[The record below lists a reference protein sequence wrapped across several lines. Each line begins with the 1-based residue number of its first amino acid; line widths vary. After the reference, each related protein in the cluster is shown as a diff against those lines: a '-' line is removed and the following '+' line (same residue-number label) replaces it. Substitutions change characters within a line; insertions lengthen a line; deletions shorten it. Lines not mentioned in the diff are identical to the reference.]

1 MYKKYIS
8 VLLLGMLS
16 LLISGFTFTVVASA
30 QQIEYSEYNIVKDFH
45 QFSGIDLTLK
55 LEGNNLSNDGH
66 ATNQTSSLR
75 LSNDSV
81 LNDDFL
87 LEENSIVIGRWE
99 FNEDNQSTLLL
110 EKRLKPGLI
119 YQIVQNHNGDKTSVG
134 YFTAKKGELTNLSP
148 VIIASSR
155 TVEMNDPTF
164 NIMDGVLAYDGDGN
178 DITSKVT
185 YKGEVDLSKSGV
197 YPIVYTVTANN
208 GLSAIQNVNVTVETG
223 ASSLTPPVLDPVTAT
238 DATITGTAS
247 YSVGAKVYVILGTNQ
262 DTYRAD
268 LKKNGNF
275 VIPLDH
281 TYPKGT
287 SITAYV
293 ADAQGNKSSEVYA
306 VVQEGAVLVGVNR
319 IESSSTIITGY
330 TSPGADIEV
339 DVTNNLTHNHL
350 YFGVADSEGKY
361 RIDMKGQSY
370 PSGTKI
376 VVTATLN
383 GVSGSETVIVYPK
396 KVSID
401 TVNIGSN
408 VISGKADPDAMVHL
422 TVNSKEYKF
431 KADAAGS
438 FYGILEVALE
448 SNDKITAYQISKNIE
463 SEKTTFILN

>member
-1 MYKKYIS
+1 MYKKHIS
-8 VLLLGMLS
+8 ILLLGMLS
-16 LLISGFTFTVVASA
+16 LLISVLTFTIVGSA
-30 QQIEYSEYNIVKDFH
+30 QQIEYSEYNIVKDFQ

-66 ATNQTSSLR
+66 ATNQTSSLS

-81 LNDDFL
+81 LNDVFL
-87 LEENSIVIGRWE
+87 LEENSRVIGRWE
-99 FNEDNQSTLLL
+99 FNEEDQSTLLL
-110 EKRLKPGLI
+110 EKRLKPGII

-155 TVEMNDPTF
+155 TVVMNDPTF
-164 NIMDGVLAYDGDGN
+164 NIMEGVLAYDGDGN

-197 YPIVYTVTANN
+197 YTIVYTVIANN
-208 GLSAIQNVNVTVETG
+208 GLSAVQSANITVETG
-223 ASSLTPPVLDPVTAT
+223 ASPLTPPVLDPVAAT

-262 DTYRAD
+262 DIYRED
-268 LKKNGNF
+268 VKENGSF
-275 VIPLDH
+275 IIPLDR

-293 ADAQGNKSSEVYA
+293 ADAQGNKSSEIYA

-319 IESSSTIITGY
+319 IESSDTIITGY
-330 TSPGADIEV
+330 TNPGADIEV
-339 DVTNNLTHNHL
+339 DVNNNLTRDHL
-350 YFGVADSEGKY
+350 YFGVADSKGKY
-361 RIDMKGQSY
+361 SIDMKGKNY
-370 PSGTKI
+370 PAGTKI

-396 KVSID
+396 KVSIG

-408 VISGKADPDAMVHL
+408 VISGKADPDAKVHL
-422 TVNSKEYKF
+422 IVNSKEYTF
-431 KADAAGS
+431 DADPGGS
-438 FYGILEVALE
+438 FFGILDIALE
-448 SNDKITAYQISKNIE
+448 SNDQITAYQISNNIE
-463 SEKTTFILN
+463 SESITFILN